1 MGLIVLH
8 VKKVALRSALN
19 EGVRSCQISIILR
32 TYKLLKMIINFP
44 VQVIEEAGVS
54 TSTKEAGIDKFRSSS
69 RRNDNSSKKERKD
82 IRSGENI

>member
-32 TYKLLKMIINFP
+32 TYKLLKMI
-44 VQVIEEAGVS
+44 
-54 TSTKEAGIDKFRSSS
+54 
-69 RRNDNSSKKERKD
+69 
-82 IRSGENI
+82 